1 MDQECYNT
9 ALELIAITVYH
20 RDIKVKNV
28 VDLTN
33 YINKKVVNIL
43 KNSKE
48 YVDYDIDYKDRVF
61 TYSMQILKDFRF
73 KHKNYLHLLDI
84 HNVELYDK
92 LINDLGGDL
101 ADIWIELFETLQNL
115 EII

>member
-9 ALELIAITVYH
+9 ALELITIVAYN
-20 RDIKVKNV
+20 RDDSTMQSV

-33 YINKKVVNIL
+33 YINKKIVNIL
-43 KNSKE
+43 KSE
-48 YVDYDIDYKDRVF
+48 AYIDYDIDYKDRVF

-92 LINDLGGDL
+92 LIDDLGGDL